1 MKRILIILGFLI
13 SFAGCSIDEDAPGT
27 EYFLFKQWRLEKV
40 TINGALSAEDIAPYR
55 IELMEDFTFE
65 ETGVDENEYTG
76 TWTLDNNGTIL
87 ELSGTYWSIGL
98 GCEQVEFLIVDL
110 QLREL
115 IVRPL
120 KGCDKLGAGN
130 LDIIFYLVPV
140 KQ

>member
-1 MKRILIILGFLI
+1 MKQIVAILFII
-13 SFAGCSIDEDAPGT
+13 SFVRCTITEEVPKT
-27 EYFLFKQWRLEKV
+27 EYFLFKEWRLEKV
-40 TINGALSAEDIAPYR
+40 TINSQLSTEATENYR
-55 IELMEDFTFE
+55 IELKEDFTFE
-65 ETGVDENEYTG
+65 EIGVDGEEYAG
-76 TWTLDNNGTIL
+76 TWSLDNNGTII
-87 ELSGTYWSIGL
+87 ELSGTYWSIDL
-98 GCEQVEFLIVDL
+98 ECEVVEFLIVDI

>member
-1 MKRILIILGFLI
+1 MKRITAILFII
-13 SFAGCSIDEDAPGT
+13 SFVGCTITEEVPKT
-27 EYFLFKQWRLEKV
+27 EYFLFKEWRLEKV
-40 TINGALSAEDIAPYR
+40 TINGQLSAEAIENYR
-55 IELMEDFTFE
+55 IELKEDFTFE
-65 ETGVDENEYTG
+65 ETGVDGEEYAG
-76 TWTLDNNGTIL
+76 TWSLDNNGTII
-87 ELSGTYWSIGL
+87 ELSGTYWSIDL
-98 GCEQVEFLIVDL
+98 ECEVVEFLIVDI